1 MPGDDDNQNAAQNN
15 AVALKLP
22 TFWAH
27 QPGIWFAQAEAQ
39 FTLHAIT
46 VDSTKYSYL
55 IAALHCPRMSPPE
68 PSTTSSP

>member
-46 VDSTKYSYL
+46 VE
-55 IAALHCPRMSPPE
+55 A
-68 PSTTSSP
+68 PSTPT

>member
-27 QPGIWFAQAEAQ
+27 QPRVWFAQAKAQ
-39 FTLHAIT
+39 FTLRDIT
-46 VDSTKYSYL
+46 VDITKYSY
-55 IAALHCPRMSPPE
+55 C
-68 PSTTSSP
+68 STA